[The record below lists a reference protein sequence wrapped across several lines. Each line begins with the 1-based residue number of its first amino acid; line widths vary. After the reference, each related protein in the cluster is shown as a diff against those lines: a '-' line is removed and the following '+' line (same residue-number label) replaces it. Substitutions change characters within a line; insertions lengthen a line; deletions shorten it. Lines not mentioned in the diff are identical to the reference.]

1 MGMKTPGELDSVNQ
15 LSKVHMNTQRL
26 KHQEWAYKGLHQI
39 TCIYIKAFS
48 LVFLSN
54 TWVWE
59 WMAHWLLCLLS
70 GFIFFKQF
78 FIRFFSFTIQ
88 MPSWKSLIPSLCPA
102 LQPIQSCI
110 LTLAFP
116 CIGAYNLWGICTLL
130 CWFSES
136 SFPGVRH
143 PHGFY
148 TLSWLLFLRVPWAM
162 RGEIWWR
169 HPI

>member
-1 MGMKTPGELDSVNQ
+1 
-15 LSKVHMNTQRL
+15 MNTQRL
-26 KHQEWAYKGLHQI
+26 KHQAWAYKGLHQI
-39 TCIYIKAFS
+39 TSIYIKAFS

-59 WMAHWLLCLLS
+59 WMALITMPSLRVH
-70 GFIFFKQF
+70 FFKQF
-78 FIRFFSFTIQ
+78 FISFFSFTIQ

-102 LQPIQSCI
+102 LQPIYSCI
-110 LTLAFP
+110 LTLAFS
-116 CIGAYNLWGICTLL
+116 CIGAYNLWSICTLL